1 MDIYEFVNLLT
12 DDSATIAVYD
22 FTAGEEIFCGEAR
35 DAQFED
41 FSDCE
46 IMSIDIIPADSRGVS
61 VILNIETE
69 EEEDE

>member
-1 MDIYEFVNLLT
+1 MDIYEFVSLLT
-12 DDSATIAVYD
+12 DDSAEIAVYD
-22 FTAGEEIFCGEAR
+22 LSAGEEIFWGEAR

-61 VILNIETE
+61 VVLNIETE
-69 EEEDE
+69 EEQD